1 MSEGLRALTLTFS
14 TLEQMAKTNV
24 FPLYLDAAPVTLT
37 ANDST
42 YDVVSSRVILDGTSA
57 TVQIRFNNTTDVDH
71 VTVVQFEC
79 ITAAHT
85 VTVQIDPEPDD
96 ASSHLAT
103 LPANEPPSALYVHD
117 AWTCFPLSDTT
128 LTYH

>member
-71 VTVVQFEC
+71 GTVVQFEC
-79 ITAAHT
+79 TNAANT
-85 VTVQIDPEPDD
+85 VTVQIEPEADG
-96 ASSHLAT
+96 ASSDLAT
-103 LPANEPPSALYVHD
+103 FAANEQATAMYFDGGWRWVALYG
-117 AWTCFPLSDTT
+117 PSLS
-128 LTYH
+128 